1 MPTDAD
7 LAAWGALAGGATTSE
22 VTKVYI
28 GLFGYDFN
36 CVASVCAEND
46 GDLEDNGYC
55 LLINARGLDGLAFG
69 IKTVVDNASTE
80 KYCAGF
86 RDPIGNQESFVC
98 GYDGFDIYTS
108 VLYSNYSITKVDYF
122 TSTESEA
129 FVYGE
134 PYYGFSKVI
143 FGTSR

>member
-1 MPTDAD
+1 
-7 LAAWGALAGGATTSE
+7 
-22 VTKVYI
+22 
-28 GLFGYDFN
+28 
-36 CVASVCAEND
+36 
-46 GDLEDNGYC
+46 
-55 LLINARGLDGLAFG
+55 LAFG
-69 IKTVVDNASTE
+69 IKTVVDNASTG

-98 GYDGFDIYTS
+98 GYDGFDIYTY

-122 TSTESEA
+122 TSTEAEA
-129 FVYGE
+129 FNYAE